1 MDIARRGDQNM
12 RRTLKL
18 GIGAGAAVAAVTMA
32 AGVASATSGAPHQA
46 AGPVATAAV
55 VNTHITR
62 AQAVRIAE
70 AKVPHSRA
78 IEVESD
84 DLHDRA
90 VWKVTLRTPNG
101 RVIVD
106 VDKRTGKATVVRR
119 DGSGHGDAARATTLG
134 ASGHG
139 ASGSTDESTSWA
151 GRDVR
156 DDDGARH
163 ELGDRLNHDHGDR
176 HDGRDDHGGGHR

>member
-1 MDIARRGDQNM
+1 MPTIPTAACSSRCRRWSKPAADVRTPLASAQRPDSGADGTISSMDIARRGDQNM

-18 GIGAGAAVAAVTMA
+18 GIGAGAAVAALTMA

-119 DGSGHGDAARATTLG
+119 DGSGHG
-134 ASGHG
+134 
-139 ASGSTDESTSWA
+139 
-151 GRDVR
+151 
-156 DDDGARH
+156 
-163 ELGDRLNHDHGDR
+163 
-176 HDGRDDHGGGHR
+176 